1 MPASCMPA
9 AVASRSVEKACGMK
23 PILVTGAAGFIG
35 YHVARR
41 LLVDGRTVVG
51 VDNLNSYYDP
61 TLKKARLTEL
71 LAQTNFHFEQ
81 RDLADRE
88 AIAALFT
95 THHFTQVVHLAAQPG
110 VRYSLLDPHA
120 YVDAN
125 VVGFLNI
132 LERCRQVGCE
142 HLIYASSS
150 SVYGGNTR
158 MPLRTSDNTDHPLSL
173 YGATKKANESM
184 AHSYSSLFGL
194 PTTGLRFFTVYGPWN
209 RPDMAMWLFT
219 AAIMDGKPIKLFN
232 NGQMR
237 RDFTYIDDVTEGVVR
252 LLGHPP
258 SPDPHWSGAMPAAA
272 TSNVPWRLYNVGN
285 SQPVELLTVVRLL
298 EEAIGR
304 PAIREF
310 LPMQPGDVI
319 ETCADSSD
327 LAAAVGFRPNTSIQ
341 DGVRLFVE
349 WFRAYRQTNP

>member
-1 MPASCMPA
+1 
-9 AVASRSVEKACGMK
+9 MK
-23 PILVTGAAGFIG
+23 PVLVTGAAGFIG
-35 YHVARR
+35 YHIAQR

-61 TLKKARLTEL
+61 KLKKARLAGL
-71 LAQTNFHFEQ
+71 LAQTKFHFEQ
-81 RDLADRE
+81 CDLADRH
-88 AIAALFT
+88 AMAALFAA
-95 THHFTQVVHLAAQPG
+95 HRFAHVVHLAAQPG

-125 VVGFLNI
+125 VVSFLNI
-132 LERCRQVGCE
+132 LEGCRQVGSE

-158 MPLRTSDNTDHPLSL
+158 MPLRASDNTDHPLSL

-194 PTTGLRFFTVYGPWN
+194 PATGLRFFTVYGPWN

-232 NGQMR
+232 NGRMR

-252 LLGHPP
+252 LLGYPP
-258 SPDPHWSGAMPAAA
+258 SPDPEWSGATPAAA
-272 TSNVPWRLYNVGN
+272 TSNAPWRLYNIGN
-285 SQPVELLTVVRLL
+285 SQPVELLDVVWLL
-298 EEAIGR
+298 ENAIGR

-319 ETCADSSD
+319 ETYADSSD
-327 LAAAVGFRPNTSIQ
+327 LERAVGFRPNTSIH
-341 DGVRLFVE
+341 DGVRVFVD
-349 WFRAYRQTNP
+349 WFRTYRQAQS

>member
-1 MPASCMPA
+1 
-9 AVASRSVEKACGMK
+9 MK

-35 YHVARR
+35 YHIARR
-41 LLVDGRTVVG
+41 LLVDGHTVVG

-61 TLKKARLTEL
+61 RLKKARLTEL
-71 LAQTNFHFEQ
+71 LAQTGFDFEQ
-81 RDLADRE
+81 RDLADRG
-88 AIAALFT
+88 AIATLFAR
-95 THHFTQVVHLAAQPG
+95 HCFSHVIHLAAQPG

-120 YVDAN
+120 YADAN
-125 VVGFLNI
+125 LIGFLNI
-132 LERCRQVGCE
+132 LEGCRQVGCE

-194 PTTGLRFFTVYGPWN
+194 PATGLRFFTVYGPWN

-219 AAIMDGKPIKLFN
+219 AAIMDGRPIKLFN

-252 LLGHPP
+252 LLAHPP
-258 SPDPHWSGAMPAAA
+258 SPDPEWSGATPYAA
-272 TSNVPWRLYNVGN
+272 TSNTPWRLYNVGN
-285 SQPVELLTVVRLL
+285 SQPVELLDVVRLL

-310 LPMQPGDVI
+310 LPIQPGDVI

-327 LAAAVGFRPNTSIQ
+327 LERAVGFRPNTSIQ

-349 WFRAYRQTNP
+349 WFHGYRQTNT

>member
-1 MPASCMPA
+1 
-9 AVASRSVEKACGMK
+9 MK
-23 PILVTGAAGFIG
+23 PVLVTGAAGFIG
-35 YHVARR
+35 YHIAQR
-41 LLVDGRTVVG
+41 LLVDGRSVIG

-61 TLKKARLTEL
+61 KLKKARLAGL
-71 LAQTNFHFEQ
+71 LAHTKFHFEQ
-81 RDLADRE
+81 RDLADRH
-88 AIAALFT
+88 AIAALFA
-95 THHFTQVVHLAAQPG
+95 THRFAHVVHLAAQPG

-125 VVGFLNI
+125 LVGFLNI
-132 LERCRQVGCE
+132 LEGCRQVGSE

-158 MPLRTSDNTDHPLSL
+158 MPLRASDNTDHPLSL

-194 PTTGLRFFTVYGPWN
+194 PATGLRFFTVYGPWN

-232 NGQMR
+232 NGRMR

-252 LLGHPP
+252 LLGYPP
-258 SPDPHWSGAMPAAA
+258 SPDPEWSGATPAAA
-272 TSNVPWRLYNVGN
+272 TSNAPWRLYNIGN
-285 SQPVELLTVVRLL
+285 SQPVELLDVVRLL
-298 EEAIGR
+298 EDAIGR

-327 LAAAVGFRPNTSIQ
+327 LERAVGFRPNTSIQ
-341 DGVRLFVE
+341 DGVRLFVN
-349 WFRAYRQTNP
+349 WFRTYRQTQA

>member
-1 MPASCMPA
+1 
-9 AVASRSVEKACGMK
+9 MK
-23 PILVTGAAGFIG
+23 PILVTGTAGFIG
-35 YHVARR
+35 YHIARR
-41 LLVDGRTVVG
+41 LLVDGHTVVG

-61 TLKKARLTEL
+61 KLKKARLTEL
-71 LAQTNFHFEQ
+71 LAQTGFDFQQ
-81 RDLADRE
+81 RDLADRR
-88 AIAALFT
+88 AIATLFA
-95 THHFTQVVHLAAQPG
+95 THRFNHVVHLAAQPG

-125 VVGFLNI
+125 IVGFLNI
-132 LERCRQVGCE
+132 LEGCRQVGCE

-194 PTTGLRFFTVYGPWN
+194 PATGLRFFTVYGPWN

-258 SPDPHWSGAMPAAA
+258 SPDPDWSGATPAAD

-285 SQPVELLTVVRLL
+285 SQPVELLDVVRLL
-298 EEAIGR
+298 EESIDR

-327 LAAAVGFRPNTSIQ
+327 LERAVGFRPNTSIQ
-341 DGVRLFVE
+341 DGVRLFVD
-349 WFRAYRQTNP
+349 WFRRYRQTQA